1 MAAQGKGV
9 VRDLAW
15 CAGPCTVTRPFPSL
29 IRRSDLMAYRTH
41 SPQSLRVLVAAMVTT
56 AGWTADE
63 ARETADHLVLAN
75 LSGHDSHGVGML
87 PLYFQSLADGNL
99 SPLSRPTARLDA
111 APFLIIDAGVALGQP
126 AARDAVEQAATM
138 AKAAGVAI
146 LNLLDAHHIGR
157 IGHYAE
163 VAAAQELISLFWVN
177 VAGRPPI
184 VAPHGAIEARFGTNP
199 HAIGIPVPGAEPII
213 LDFATSRMAH
223 GKARVALN
231 KGVPVPPGFIIDG
244 EGRPTTEPRHVFLHG
259 LAEGEALG
267 ALLPFGDHKGAGLSL
282 IAELLSAGL
291 MGAARIDEKP
301 AKSWIINSL
310 FGILIDPAR
319 LEPDAGLRQ
328 GRIESYLAFVRAAKP
343 QDAAQ
348 PVLTPGE
355 KERAMRIVRER
366 DGIPLDD
373 ETWSQIKA
381 AAAAHGLD
389 AESY

>member
-1 MAAQGKGV
+1 
-9 VRDLAW
+9 
-15 CAGPCTVTRPFPSL
+15 
-29 IRRSDLMAYRTH
+29 MAYRTH
-41 SPQSLRVLVAAMVTT
+41 SPRSLRALVQDMVTK
-56 AGWTADE
+56 AGWSPDE

-99 SPLSRPTARLDA
+99 SPLSKPKARLDM

-126 AARDAVEQAATM
+126 AARDAVEQAAAM
-138 AKAAGVAI
+138 ARTGGVAI

-163 VAAAQELISLFWVN
+163 AAAAQGLISLFWVN

-184 VAPHGAIEARFGTNP
+184 VAPHGAKEARFGTNP

-231 KGVPVPPGFIIDG
+231 KGEAVPPGYIIDG
-244 EGRPTTEPRHVFLHG
+244 QGRPTTEPRHVFLHG
-259 LAEGEALG
+259 ITGDETLG

-291 MGAARIDEKP
+291 MGAARIDQKP
-301 AKSWIINSL
+301 AKSWILNSL

-319 LEPDAGLRQ
+319 LEPDADLRR
-328 GRIESYLAFVRAAKP
+328 GRIESYLTFVRAAKP
-343 QDAAQ
+343 QDLAD

-355 KERAMRIVRER
+355 KERAMRIARER

-381 AAAAHGLD
+381 AAADHGLD

>member
-1 MAAQGKGV
+1 
-9 VRDLAW
+9 
-15 CAGPCTVTRPFPSL
+15 
-29 IRRSDLMAYRTH
+29 MAYRTH
-41 SPQSLRVLVAAMVTT
+41 SPHALRALVTDMVTA
-56 AGWTADE
+56 AGWTLEE

-99 SPLSRPTARLDA
+99 SPQAKPKARLDA

-126 AARDAVEQAATM
+126 AARNAVEQAAAM
-138 AKAAGVAI
+138 AKAGGVAI

-163 VAAAQELISLFWVN
+163 AAAEHGLISLFWVN

-184 VAPHGAIEARFGTNP
+184 VAPHAAKEARFGTNP
-199 HAIGIPVPGAEPII
+199 HAIGIPVPGGDPII

-231 KGVPVPPGFIIDG
+231 KGEAVPPGYIIDG
-244 EGRPTTEPRHVFLHG
+244 QGRPTTEPRHVFLHG
-259 LAEGEALG
+259 IAGDETLG
-267 ALLPFGDHKGAGLSL
+267 ALLPFGDHKGAGLAL

-291 MGAARIDEKP
+291 MGAARIDQKP
-301 AKSWIINSL
+301 ARSWILNSL
-310 FGILIDPAR
+310 FGIVIDPAR
-319 LEPDAGLRQ
+319 LEPDAALRKD
-328 GRIESYLAFVRAAKP
+328 RVESYLAFVRAAKP
-343 QDAAQ
+343 QDPAD

-355 KERAMRIVRER
+355 KERATRIARTR

-389 AESY
+389 AERY

>member
-1 MAAQGKGV
+1 
-9 VRDLAW
+9 
-15 CAGPCTVTRPFPSL
+15 
-29 IRRSDLMAYRTH
+29 MAYRTH
-41 SPQSLRVLVAAMVTT
+41 RPETLRSLVQDMIVK
-56 AGWTADE
+56 AGWTPDE
-63 ARETADHLVLAN
+63 ARETAEHLVLAN

-99 SPLSRPTARLDA
+99 SPRSQPKTRLDA
-111 APFLIIDAGVALGQP
+111 APFLIVDAQVSLGQP
-126 AARDAVEQAATM
+126 AARNAVEQAAAM
-138 AKAAGVAI
+138 AKAGGVAI

-163 VAAAQELISLFWVN
+163 AAAGHGLIALFWVN

-184 VAPHGAIEARFGTNP
+184 VAPYAAKEARFGTNP
-199 HAIGIPVPGAEPII
+199 HAIGIPLPGGDPII

-231 KGVPVPPGFIIDG
+231 KGEPVPQGYIIDG
-244 EGRPTTEPRHVFLHG
+244 EGRPTTEPRHVFQHG
-259 LAEGEALG
+259 LVGDEALG

-310 FGILIDPAR
+310 FGVLIDPAR
-319 LEPDAGLRQ
+319 LEPDADLRRS
-328 GRIESYLAFVRAAKP
+328 RIESYLAFVRAAKP
-343 QDAAQ
+343 QDAAN
-348 PVLTPGE
+348 PVLAPGD
-355 KERAMRIVRER
+355 KERAMRIER
-366 DGIPLDD
+366 AATGIPLDD

-381 AAAAHGLD
+381 AAAAHGID

>member
-1 MAAQGKGV
+1 
-9 VRDLAW
+9 
-15 CAGPCTVTRPFPSL
+15 
-29 IRRSDLMAYRTH
+29 MAYRTH
-41 SPQSLRVLVAAMVTT
+41 SPQSLRALVHDMVTA
-56 AGWTADE
+56 AGWSAE
-63 ARETADHLVLAN
+63 AAAETAEHLVLAN

-99 SPLSRPTARLDA
+99 SPQAQPKTRLDA
-111 APFLIIDAGVALGQP
+111 APFLIIDGAVALGQP
-126 AARDAVEQAATM
+126 TARNAVEQAAGM
-138 AKAAGVAI
+138 AKAGGVAI

-163 VAAAQELISLFWVN
+163 AAAAQGLISLFWVN

-184 VAPHGAIEARFGTNP
+184 VAPHGAKDARFGTNP
-199 HAIGIPVPGAEPII
+199 HAIGIPVPGGDPIV

-223 GKARVALN
+223 GKARVAFN
-231 KGVPVPPGFIIDG
+231 KREAVPPGFIIDG
-244 EGRPTTEPRHVFLHG
+244 EGRPTLEPRHVFTHG

-291 MGAARIDEKP
+291 MGAARIDQKP

-319 LEPDAGLRQ
+319 LEPSEALRRE
-328 GRIESYLAFVRAAKP
+328 RIESYLAFVRAAKP
-343 QDAAQ
+343 QDESQ

-355 KERAMRIVRER
+355 KERATRIARAR

-373 ETWSQIKA
+373 ETWSQIRA
-381 AAAAHGLD
+381 AAAAHGID
-389 AESY
+389 AERY